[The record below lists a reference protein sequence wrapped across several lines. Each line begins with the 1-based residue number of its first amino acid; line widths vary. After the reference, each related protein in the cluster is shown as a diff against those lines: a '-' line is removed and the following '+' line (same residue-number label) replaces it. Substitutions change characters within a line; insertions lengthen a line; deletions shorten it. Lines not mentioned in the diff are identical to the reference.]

1 MGRQS
6 LIRHN
11 SYPQKAYH
19 LEIQV
24 NCDDNR
30 MFYVHR
36 IPWKLG
42 DAVNPG
48 LRDHGKL
55 LSQGNLISTLNLEGI
70 RKGFRDPTLHVP

>member
-1 MGRQS
+1 
-6 LIRHN
+6 
-11 SYPQKAYH
+11 
-19 LEIQV
+19 
-24 NCDDNR
+24 

>member
-1 MGRQS
+1 MRQ
-6 LIRHN
+6 N
-11 SYPQKAYH
+11 SYLQRAYN

-24 NCDDNR
+24 TCNDHSL
-30 MFYVHR
+30 FSVHR

-55 LSQGNLISTLNLEGI
+55 LSHSSLYTQSKTNYKQI
-70 RKGFRDPTLHVP
+70 